1 MREHHLL
8 QAVIINQ
15 RQFLFGLAVLIVG
28 SLIYL
33 IDRPPCN
40 TYFVNFIGIS
50 LYNSLPNIFGS
61 IGNYLPTFVHVFSF
75 ILITASF
82 LPSRKRYYLVIS
94 LSWFL
99 LDCIFEVGQRFSNF
113 SSKIVPDWFWGI
125 PFLENTKNYFQY
137 GTFDYFDLLAI
148 AVGAGFA
155 YFALL
160 MTMKRR

>member
-1 MREHHLL
+1 
-8 QAVIINQ
+8 
-15 RQFLFGLAVLIVG
+15 VLIVG

-99 LDCIFEVGQRFSNF
+99 LDCIFEVGQKFDSF

>member
-1 MREHHLL
+1 MRGHHPL

-99 LDCIFEVGQRFSNF
+99 LDCIFEVGQKFNNF
-113 SSKIVPDWFWGI
+113 SSKIVPDWFVGI

-148 AVGAGFA
+148 AVGVGFA

>member
-1 MREHHLL
+1 
-8 QAVIINQ
+8 
-15 RQFLFGLAVLIVG
+15 VLIVG

-99 LDCIFEVGQRFSNF
+99 LDCIFEVGQKFNNF
-113 SSKIVPDWFWGI
+113 SSKIIPDWFVEI

-137 GTFDYFDLLAI
+137 GTFDYFDLLSI